1 MSVPLSPQQSALLA
15 LIPRDGSSI
24 GNTMLREQLGW
35 DEATYATVRD
45 ELVAAGI
52 LEKGKG
58 RGGSVRRAGGAS
70 PQPAAPA
77 IPLIDSVGSQANR
90 MELFAPEEVESV
102 VPELERARRA
112 AAALQPKAKTSTSS
126 ASPVTEHRYTAATRK
141 NLPAAGDALGH
152 VEEAAQ
158 ITYAYDPHRAP
169 VLRFNEAITRQRAL
183 LDEARRRPLT
193 AAETEELAALLEAPQ
208 PWLEW
213 AGKREQPDFSVEP
226 VALHIHERVS
236 AQAILRAVRRE
247 DIQRD
252 LFAEGVQSAR
262 EARAYYQ
269 HDVAWANRL
278 ITGDSLQVMTSLA
291 RREGL
296 AGQVQMIYFDPPYGI
311 KFSSNWQNEV
321 GKREV
326 GDKDADISREP
337 EMIRAYRDTW
347 TLGVHSYLAYL
358 KQRLV
363 LARELLTDSGSIFLQ
378 ISDENLHR
386 VRAMMDE
393 VFGPEC
399 HVVTM
404 LIKKKGSQKSSMI
417 DPVNE
422 YIIWFGKS
430 PRESGQIKFNRLY
443 ERRAIDEESV
453 SEFRWV
459 ELSNGSQQPLNSI
472 KSPAGEDRNYFEY
485 PERLLSDYPGARF
498 FRAWPVT
505 NGGFRAT
512 QVDPIEFQGRK
523 FNPPENRCWSFRSKR
538 ENDADLPPMLRLRE
552 AARVCA
558 LGNSIDGIRYL
569 DDFAAKT
576 LTNWWDG
583 LGGAANPVYVVQT
596 NPKIIQRCMLMCTD
610 PGDLVLDPTC
620 GSGTSAFVAEQW
632 GRRWITIDSSRVA
645 IAIARQRLLTASFD
659 TYKTKDPA
667 AGIDPG
673 APQNPSYGFHYETIP
688 YVTLKSIAQNQGL
701 DAIFAKHEPILVAR
715 LKELNTVLAGLG
727 ASQAT
732 ALQQKLVAKL
742 LGKHVADGANSITD
756 ADQRRWLLPSIDPK
770 LIVAGKKITPKQ
782 VEAYRA
788 AIPPTGTW
796 RDWEVPF
803 DIDPDWPAPLAAA
816 LTAYRTA
823 WRAKMDE
830 VNAAIAANAEQEE
843 LVDQPEAVRG
853 VARVA
858 GPFTVESVRPP
869 ETSLK
874 GEAEETGPIGGAP
887 GELET
892 FEDTAAPERDVAQAA
907 SHIERMLG
915 LLKHD
920 GLTFLGNK
928 HAKFAQLDA
937 IESSFLHAEGEFQ
950 AEDGKPHRVAVVIGP
965 EFGSV
970 TSFQVDNALRA
981 AHRRGYDD
989 LVFAGFSFDATAQ
1002 ETVQAYND
1010 EPRAEVRI
1018 HLAQIRPDVSMKDL
1032 LKKTQKVEQIFTVFG
1047 QPRTRVTG
1055 RAEGLVV
1062 HMDGVDVYDPV
1073 QNALQATTAGKVA
1086 AWFLDTD
1093 YDGKV
1098 FCICQAFFPDKSAWE
1113 KLSRALKA
1121 SVTEGAFEA
1130 LTGTTS
1136 LPFKPG
1142 PRQCVAVKV
1151 IDPRGNEVMRVH
1163 RLDGKYLEG
1172 EE

>member
-1 MSVPLSPQQSALLA
+1 MTAPLSPQQSSLLA
-15 LIPRDGSSI
+15 LVPLDGSTI
-24 GNTMLREQLGW
+24 GNTSLREKLGW
-35 DEATYATVRD
+35 DEDAYATVRD
-45 ELVAAGI
+45 ALVALGL

-58 RGGSVRRAGGAS
+58 RGGAVRRKIAS
-70 PQPAAPA
+70 EPKT
-77 IPLIDSVGSQANR
+77 
-90 MELFAPEEVESV
+90 ELFAPSEIESV
-102 VPELERARRA
+102 IPELERSRRA
-112 AAALQPKAKTSTSS
+112 AAEAAAAKKEKAP
-126 ASPVTEHRYTAATRK
+126 AAAAPFTEHRHSDATRK

-152 VEEAAQ
+152 VEDAEK
-158 ITYAYDPHRAP
+158 ITYAYDPHRPP
-169 VLRFNEAITRQRAL
+169 VLRFNEGIVRLRAL
-183 LDEARRRPLT
+183 LDESRRRLLT
-193 AAETEELAALLEAPQ
+193 PEETQQLAALLEAPQ

-213 AGKREQPDFSVEP
+213 TGKRETPDFAVEP

-236 AQAILRAVRRE
+236 AQAILKAVRRE

-321 GKREV
+321 GKRDV
-326 GDKDADISREP
+326 KDKDEDLTREP

-358 KQRLV
+358 KQRLIV
-363 LARELLTDSGSIFLQ
+363 ARELLKDSGSIFVQ

-386 VRAMMDE
+386 VRAVMDE
-393 VFGPEC
+393 VFGPENSISVISFVKTTGQTSKELPTVC
-399 HVVTM
+399 DY
-404 LIKKKGSQKSSMI
+404 LIWYAKDHDHLKFR
-417 DPVNE
+417 PVFRLKELGGDGADE
-422 YIIWFGKS
+422 YTALDLPTG
-430 PRESGQIKFNRLY
+430 
-443 ERRAIDEESV
+443 ERRPMRTDERNDHTLIDKASRAFRLDNLV
-453 SEFRWV
+453 SQGFRQFTTVPYEF
-459 ELSNGSQQPLNSI
+459 EGTT
-472 KSPAGEDRNYFEY
+472 YH
-485 PERLLSDYPGARF
+485 PGASMNWKTTVDGLSRLAYARRISSRKIGSTLCYVRF
-498 FRAWPVT
+498 V
-505 NGGFRAT
+505 
-512 QVDPIEFQGRK
+512 
-523 FNPPENRCWSFRSKR
+523 
-538 ENDADLPPMLRLRE
+538 
-552 AARVCA
+552 
-558 LGNSIDGIRYL
+558 
-569 DDFAAKT
+569 DDFPAIPITNIWSDSGSGDNQT
-576 LTNWWDG
+576 LQK
-583 LGGAANPVYVVQT
+583 LYVVQT
-596 NPKIIQRCMLMCTD
+596 LNKVIQRCVLMTTE

-620 GSGTSAFVAEQW
+620 GSGTTAYVAEQW

-645 IAIARQRLLTASFD
+645 VAIARQRLLTACFD

-667 AGIDPG
+667 AGVDPN
-673 APQNPSYGFHYETIP
+673 APQNPAHGFYYKSVPHI
-688 YVTLKSIAQNQGL
+688 TLKSIAQNKGL
-701 DAIFAKHEPILVAR
+701 DPIFSRHEPILAAR
-715 LKELNTVLAGLG
+715 LADLNAALA
-727 ASQAT
+727 AIAAPAAT
-732 ALQQKLVAKL
+732 ALRQKLVTKL
-742 LGKHVADGANSITD
+742 LAQHIADGANAVTD
-756 ADQRRWLLPSIDPK
+756 ADQRRCLLPSTDPK
-770 LIVAGKKITPKQ
+770 LVQPAKKITPKQ

-788 AIPPTGTW
+788 AIPPTGSW
-796 RDWEVPF
+796 REWEVPF
-803 DIDPDWPAPLAAA
+803 DADPEWPASLAAA

-843 LVDQPEAVRG
+843 LVDQPELVRG

-858 GPFTVESVRPP
+858 GPFTVESMRPP

-874 GEAEETGPIGGAP
+874 GEADESEPRPIGGAP
-887 GELET
+887 EELEA
-892 FEDTAAPERDVAQAA
+892 FESTAAPERDVTNAA
-907 SHIERMLG
+907 SHVERMLE

-920 GLTFLGNK
+920 GLTFTGNK
-928 HAKFAQLDA
+928 HVAFSQLDT

-1002 ETVQAYND
+1002 ETIQAYND
-1010 EPRAEVRI
+1010 EPRAEVRL
-1018 HLAQIRPDVSMKDL
+1018 HMAQIRPDVGMKDL

-1047 QPRTRVTG
+1047 QPRTRVEPKAG
-1055 RAEGLVV
+1055 EVVV
-1062 HMDGVDVYDPV
+1062 HMDGVDLYDPV
-1073 QNALQATTAGKVA
+1073 ANALQATSAGKVA
-1086 AWFLDTD
+1086 AWFIDTD

-1098 FCICQAFFPDKSAWE
+1098 FCICQAFFPDKFAWE
-1113 KLSRALKA
+1113 KLARALKTSLA
-1121 SVTEGAFEA
+1121 EGAFDA
-1130 LTGTTS
+1130 LSGTTS

-1163 RLDGKYLEG
+1163 RLG
-1172 EE
+1172 ETYGTR